1 MFDYSLVDD
10 IVDSIIDGF
19 APEKI
24 YIFGSVARHEAR
36 DGSDVDLMIVMDTDL
51 DRIRRTIPIRL
62 SLLQY
67 RVDKDIIIVTP
78 NELTEFTK
86 NEYSFFNMILDTGVL
101 AYEKAS
107 GCRNRISPTTVW

>member
-1 MFDYSLVDD
+1 MFDYSVVNR
-10 IVDSIIDGF
+10 IVDSIVSGF

-24 YIFGSVARHEAR
+24 YIFGSVARHEAH

-51 DRIRRTIPIRL
+51 DRTRRTIPIRL

-67 RVDKDIIIVTP
+67 RVDKDIIVVTP

-86 NEYSFFNMILDTGVL
+86 NEYSFFNTILDTGVL
-101 AYEKAS
+101 AYEK
-107 GCRNRISPTTVW
+107 TVPC